1 MDNLNYNYKHDRE
14 KISYFY
20 KIFGFVIIRNFFDTK
35 KINNI
40 KKQILDLTKKR

>member
-1 MDNLNYNYKHDRE
+1 MNILNYNYKHDRE

-35 KINNI
+35 KIKN
-40 KKQILDLTKKR
+40 TKSRFLI